1 MAARKSTE
9 GLDPDQNPPGLGQR
23 SRSLLEF
30 ERLRSTSFFDDCRAH
45 GYPALLIRLVRFLE

>member
-30 ERLRSTSFFDDCRAH
+30 ERLRPTRFFDDRRAH
-45 GYPALLIRLVRFLE
+45 GYPVLLIRLVRFPE